1 MPVLVENDPAWANAL
16 AAGLP
21 AGTQVVASIA
31 QLDNWLA
38 KQDEY
43 AVVLGPNTDLNEAV
57 ALAEKLRFDYPTT
70 GIVLLRHELGA
81 SVFQTAMNAGIP
93 SVVAANDVDGMAAA
107 VDRNR
112 VKWEAIRGPADPTA
126 DRNATVITVFSPKGG
141 VGKTTVAVNL
151 AVALGGSGAARVCLV
166 DLDLAFGDVAITLQ
180 LIPEHTIAEA
190 VGAEEHLDFNLLE
203 TLLTRHENC
212 SILAAPTHPEG
223 KDRVSPALIRRV
235 LRVLRRHFDY
245 IIVDTSPSFDDQVLH
260 AFDETDECI
269 RDPRRADR
277 EEHEGGDRDARRA
290 RSGPRTSPPAAESRR
305 RRGRTVAGQRR
316 DLAQDAGCDRAPD
329 RTRGRQRDQPRATD
343 RAQPAGTPGEQGTG
357 QARDEPGERCQG
369 RETGQEGRW
378 DTDRYGTEAPGL
390 RSTQEVTGVGHERV
404 F

>member
-1 MPVLVENDPAWANAL
+1 MPVLVENDAAWANAL

-38 KQDEY
+38 KQHDEY

-57 ALAEKLRFDYPTT
+57 ALAERLRYDHPTT
-70 GIVLLRHELGA
+70 GIVLLRHELSA
-81 SVFQTAMNAGIP
+81 AVFQAAMGAGIP
-93 SVVAANDVDGMAAA
+93 AVVAANDVDGLSAA
-107 VDRNR
+107 VARARTTWD
-112 VKWEAIRGPADPTA
+112 AIRGPSDASG
-126 DRNATVITVFSPKGG
+126 DRSGTVITVFSPKGG

-151 AVALGGSGAARVCLV
+151 AVALSGSGAARVCLV

-203 TLLTRHENC
+203 TLLTRHDNC

-223 KDRVSPALIRRV
+223 KDRISPALIRRV

-269 RDPRRADR
+269 LVATLDVP
-277 EEHEGGDRDARRA
+277 
-290 RSGPRTSPPAAESRR
+290 
-305 RRGRTVAGQRR
+305 TVKNM
-316 DLAQDAGCDRAPD
+316 
-329 RTRGRQRDQPRATD
+329 
-343 RAQPAGTPGEQGTG
+343 
-357 QARDEPGERCQG
+357 
-369 RETGQEGRW
+369 
-378 DTDRYGTEAPGL
+378 
-390 RSTQEVTGVGHERV
+390 
-404 F
+404 